1 MFIGYLKNGFEDS
14 LGDLISKNPLLD
26 LELLKQTYSVYPQ
39 YCFAA
44 YENSKIVGVLSAY
57 SFDSYLYVNVLEV
70 IEEYEDVLKRLVAL
84 LIRNFPSEN
93 IVILIENK
101 SSKELEN
108 IGFQTY
114 SDFVRLIHSGIETVA
129 FNFSN
134 STAKQVS
141 GEHYDEVARRVDKK
155 AFSLHRENYLKT
167 DCVFSNSLK
176 LSTGF
181 GFLHSYVVNKKFIKI
196 SPWVMDNEA
205 FLDAEKLLRGVL
217 YYRGLK
223 KIFAYAPKNEKEI
236 IDLYQSYK
244 FKIQSDFKLMY
255 LKERP
260 KIILD
265 NLYAI

>member
-1 MFIGYLKNGFEDS
+1 MFIGYLKNGFEDC
-14 LGDLISKNPLLD
+14 LEDLTNKNPLFD

-44 YENSKIVGVLSAY
+44 YKDSKIIGVLSAY
-57 SFDSYLYVNVLEV
+57 TFENYLYINVIEV
-70 IEEYEDVLKRLVAL
+70 IEKYEDILKRLVSL
-84 LIRNFPSEN
+84 LLRNFPNEN
-93 IVILIENK
+93 ILVLIENEK
-101 SSKELEN
+101 SQELEN
-108 IGFQTY
+108 LGFKIY
-114 SDFVRLIHSGIETVA
+114 SDFVRFMHSGEAVA

-155 AFSLHRENYLKT
+155 AFNLRRDEYLKT

-176 LSTGF
+176 LSTSYGY
-181 GFLHSYVVNKKFIKI
+181 LHSYVVNKRFIKI
-196 SPWVMDNEA
+196 SPWIMDNEA

-223 KIFAYAPKNEKEI
+223 KIYGYAPKNVKEI

-244 FKIQSDFKLMY
+244 FKIDGDFKLMY
-255 LKERP
+255 LKEKP
-260 KIILD
+260 NIVLD